1 MFDAIRSRH
10 RTFTFVLMLVIVVSF
25 ILTGAYGY
33 RQFMAADSSIARVG
47 PEHISQQDLDV
58 AMRERLAR
66 MAQML
71 GANFDARAFDTPQA
85 RAATL
90 DSLLS
95 ERALKLEVQRSR
107 LAVSDRK
114 LQDVIG
120 STKAFQQEGRFD
132 YNTYK
137 TLLAAQGMNEHAFEA
152 DVRSDLARQ
161 TLIDAV
167 GDSAVLPKTVSD
179 RLWQLQH
186 EKREVRE
193 LAFRPESYLAKADI
207 GEDAVKA
214 DYERNK
220 ARYMT
225 PETVHAEY
233 LVLRAADLA
242 SQVTVT
248 PEEVRAFYDHNP
260 QRWGQAE
267 RRRASHILITS
278 GAGGSAPDKAQ
289 ARKLA
294 ESVLAK
300 VRANPADFAKLAKEF
315 SKDPGSAQKGGDLG
329 WFGRGMMVKPFEDAA
344 FSLKDG
350 DTSGLVE
357 TEFGLHIIRVTGLEA
372 AHTKTFDEVKS
383 QIEDELRQKAAEKRF
398 SEVAEQFS
406 NFVYEQA
413 DGLKPAAEKFK
424 IALHEVDGLTRKGAP
439 QGEASGL
446 FTPAVLEALFAPDSL
461 GKRKNTKA
469 VEIGGNAL
477 LSARVLDYHASVPMP
492 LETVAANIKAALQ
505 RQAASDMAKKA
516 GEARMAELQKSPGDD
531 GFAPSVWVGRDEA
544 QQLPPVA
551 VTSVM
556 RLSASQ
562 LPTYVGVEGGD
573 GGYLVLHVL
582 SVKAA
587 EPPAADASAGAS
599 RQWMQALSSTDE
611 LSYVQGLRQRFG
623 AKVVRTDLTSTS
635 GKGEQDSG
643 N

>member
-1 MFDAIRSRH
+1 
-10 RTFTFVLMLVIVVSF
+10 
-25 ILTGAYGY
+25 
-33 RQFMAADSSIARVG
+33 
-47 PEHISQQDLDV
+47 
-58 AMRERLAR
+58 
-66 MAQML
+66 
-71 GANFDARAFDTPQA
+71 
-85 RAATL
+85 
-90 DSLLS
+90 
-95 ERALKLEVQRSR
+95 
-107 LAVSDRK
+107 
-114 LQDVIG
+114 
-120 STKAFQQEGRFD
+120 
-132 YNTYK
+132 
-137 TLLAAQGMNEHAFEA
+137 
-152 DVRSDLARQ
+152 
-161 TLIDAV
+161 
-167 GDSAVLPKTVSD
+167 
-179 RLWQLQH
+179 
-186 EKREVRE
+186 
-193 LAFRPESYLAKADI
+193 
-207 GEDAVKA
+207 
-214 DYERNK
+214 
-220 ARYMT
+220 
-225 PETVHAEY
+225 
-233 LVLRAADLA
+233 
-242 SQVTVT
+242 
-248 PEEVRAFYDHNP
+248 
-260 QRWGQAE
+260 
-267 RRRASHILITS
+267 
-278 GAGGSAPDKAQ
+278 
-289 ARKLA
+289 
-294 ESVLAK
+294 VLAK

-357 TEFGLHIIRVTGLEA
+357 TEFGFHIIRVTGLEA